1 MVRPLR
7 FLLPNS
13 LAAGFVAIAGL
24 PALAHTVRTA
34 NDVAATF
41 HLEPDHNP
49 TAGQPAQV
57 WFLMTRRGGESIPLD
72 ACDCEL
78 AVYPEPRPL
87 DAEPLLEPPLEAI
100 AAERYQNLPGAEVV
114 FPRPGSYTLE
124 LRGQPKTEGDFQTFQ
139 FTYPV
144 TVAVGKNSAEP
155 TGSASTQAVAG
166 ETAAIAD
173 PGDRELR
180 QFPIAWTAAG
190 AVVVIVAGGLALLV
204 VSQHLSK
211 P

>member
-13 LAAGFVAIAGL
+13 LAVGFMAIAAISA
-24 PALAHTVRTA
+24 PAHTVRTA

-57 WFLMTRRGGESIPLD
+57 WFLMTRRGGEAIPLD

-78 AVYPEPRPL
+78 AVYPEPRAL

-124 LRGQPKTEGDFQTFQ
+124 LRGRPKMDGDFQAFQ

-144 TVAVGKNSAEP
+144 TVAVGKNSAKP
-155 TGSASTQAVAG
+155 TGSAATQAG
-166 ETAAIAD
+166 ESAAIA
-173 PGDRELR
+173 PSSDRPLR

-190 AVVVIVAGGLALLV
+190 AVAVIVAGGLALLV

>member
-1 MVRPLR
+1 MARLLR

-13 LAAGFVAIAGL
+13 LALGLGAIAAL
-24 PALAHTVRTA
+24 PGLAHTVRTA

-57 WFLMTRRGGESIPLD
+57 WFLLTRRGGESIPLE

-78 AVYPEPRPL
+78 AVYPEPRAL
-87 DAEPLLEPPLEAI
+87 EAEPLLEPPLEAI
-100 AAERYQNLPGAEVV
+100 AAERYENLPGAEVV

-124 LRGQPKTEGDFQTFQ
+124 LRGQPKTEGDFQAFQ

-144 TVAVGKNSAEP
+144 TVAVGQATSEP
-155 TGSASTQAVAG
+155 PEAVANQTAEG
-166 ETAAIAD
+166 ANAAIAE
-173 PGDRELR
+173 PGDRKLR

-190 AVVVIVAGGLALLV
+190 AVAVVIAGGIALLV
-204 VSQHLSK
+204 VSDRLSK